1 MRILDRYILKS
12 FMVNYLLALGVL
24 VGLYVLLDLIV
35 NVHDFARG
43 AAPPATRPAAMATL
57 TPGIP
62 TTATAEAAAPLES
75 RGSAATAPATA
86 TAAPSGST
94 PWNIAY
100 DMADYYSYQLL
111 VIFQQIAGIIPLLA
125 AGFTMVRMTRHHEL
139 TAMLSS
145 GVSLLRVA
153 APIIL
158 VSMASCALT
167 VLNQEFVISQPY
179 VIEKL
184 LRKHNEVNQV
194 ATRNEPLISIKDAD
208 DSLLWA
214 KDYDPMQKLMTG
226 VFIDRR
232 DAYGM
237 SISHLVAATAHWEK
251 DPTPTAV
258 GNAWVMRNVISQ
270 DDTTGTPEAR
280 ITPVQVLAT
289 QMTPEQIDLI
299 LSKKAVDYLSS
310 SKVQQLAKFSPDVNR
325 PMLYKIMHMRFT
337 QPLMNII
344 MLLIGIPFL
353 LTREPNRLVVN
364 MIYCTIV
371 SGVIFVATFVMF
383 QMGGVQISPLLAAW
397 LPVLVF
403 GPFALVM
410 MDTIKT

>member
-1 MRILDRYILKS
+1 
-12 FMVNYLLALGVL
+12 
-24 VGLYVLLDLIV
+24 
-35 NVHDFARG
+35 
-43 AAPPATRPAAMATL
+43 
-57 TPGIP
+57 
-62 TTATAEAAAPLES
+62 
-75 RGSAATAPATA
+75 
-86 TAAPSGST
+86 
-94 PWNIAY
+94 
-100 DMADYYSYQLL
+100 
-111 VIFQQIAGIIPLLA
+111 
-125 AGFTMVRMTRHHEL
+125 
-139 TAMLSS
+139 
-145 GVSLLRVA
+145 
-153 APIIL
+153 
-158 VSMASCALT
+158 MASCALT

-184 LRKHNEVNQV
+184 LRKHDEVNQV
-194 ATRNEPLISIKDAD
+194 ATKNEPLISIKDED
-208 DSLLWA
+208 GSLLWA
-214 KDYDPMQKLMTG
+214 RDYDPARQLMTG

-232 DAYGM
+232 DAYGT
-237 SISHLVAATAHWEK
+237 SISHIVAASAHWEK
-251 DPTPTAV
+251 DPTPNAV
-258 GNAWVMRNVISQ
+258 GDAWVMRSVISQ
-270 DDTTGTPEAR
+270 DDKAGTPEAR

-310 SKVQQLAKFSPDVNR
+310 AKVQQLAKFSPDVNR

-353 LTREPNRLVVN
+353 LTREPNRLVIN

-383 QMGGVQISPLLAAW
+383 QMGGIQISPLWAAW